1 MSTGNTLNVDGTV
14 RQRLIEFFGAD
25 EAILQTHEAAERMND
40 FRTRAKQAAVAEGG
54 DIPAIYMAPFELPGN
69 MTWAQTIGAIYDE
82 SDGIGFVAD
91 YAKIRD
97 LFANPD
103 LATSKEHAKLL
114 HGYLKVDGISPT
126 PLRRLAAAHP
136 DTADAV
142 FRKVLKK
149 PDFTWA
155 KDGEA
160 LLRKHKRQY
169 FQEAQQPAI
178 AVVGTRLRE
187 LAGI

>member
-1 MSTGNTLNVDGTV
+1 MAFTSEDIRERSRAAMRRDRERFIG
-14 RQRLIEFFGAD
+14 FFGAD
-25 EAILQTHEAAERMND
+25 EVILKTHEVAEHMND
-40 FRTRAKQAAVAEGG
+40 FRAQAKKAVLAGG
-54 DIPAIYMAPFELPGN
+54 EDMPATY
-69 MTWAQTIGAIYDE
+69 
-82 SDGIGFVAD
+82 
-91 YAKIRD
+91 
-97 LFANPD
+97 
-103 LATSKEHAKLL
+103 
-114 HGYLKVDGISPT
+114 
-126 PLRRLAAAHP
+126 
-136 DTADAV
+136 TADAV